1 MRTKEEIALYAKEW
15 REKNKIKVKEAS
27 EIYREKNKEILKEKK
42 RLYDKKRREEIGDKL
57 KEENLKYYYDNK
69 DDILEKQRVYR
80 ELNKDEI
87 NSRKKEQRH
96 LQRSLNPID
105 EFIKGTYNITL
116 AERHKE
122 LWLKETLY
130 FYHLKLVDDD
140 GTVFYKYGLTKN
152 LKSRLWQIP
161 YKVEILENILLNKYE
176 AIWKEYDSLKKVNRY
191 TPQRIFGGYT
201 ECFN

>member
-57 KEENLKYYYDNK
+57 KEENLKYYYDNR
-69 DDILEKQRVYR
+69 DDILEKHKIYR

-96 LQRSLNPID
+96 LQRSQNPID

-116 AERHKE
+116 AERNKE
-122 LWLKETLY
+122 TWLKEELY
-130 FYHLKLVDDD
+130 FYHLKLIDDD
-140 GTVFYKYGLTKN
+140 GTIFYKYGLAKN
-152 LKSRLWQIP
+152 VNSRLWEIP
-161 YKVEILENILLNKYE
+161 YKVEILETIFLNKYD
-176 AIWKEYDSLKKVNRY
+176 AIWKEYNSLKEVNRY
-191 TPQRIFGGYT
+191 TPQRMFGGYT